1 MASTLHEA
9 GYSVTIADD
18 GLAACKLAA
27 EEHPSAII
35 VDQLT
40 TMLSIFDL
48 CRAIRDHAPPG
59 QCGLVAVLHSDTETM
74 RVGALEA
81 GCDSYIVAPVAPAQL
96 LSVISRLQA
105 SPAVGPRSVQ
115 FCYGG
120 LELDPSRVRVRFEGR
135 PFSLRHRSFQLLEI
149 FLQFPE
155 TPLTR
160 QQLLDET
167 GWPVGAEADRAID
180 VQVSLLRRQLERV
193 GAAGLI
199 RTVRG
204 IGYML
209 MNADRDA
216 GGESAKASSI

>member
-81 GCDSYIVAPVAPAQL
+81 GCDS
-96 LSVISRLQA
+96 
-105 SPAVGPRSVQ
+105 
-115 FCYGG
+115 
-120 LELDPSRVRVRFEGR
+120 
-135 PFSLRHRSFQLLEI
+135 
-149 FLQFPE
+149 
-155 TPLTR
+155 
-160 QQLLDET
+160 
-167 GWPVGAEADRAID
+167 
-180 VQVSLLRRQLERV
+180 
-193 GAAGLI
+193 
-199 RTVRG
+199 
-204 IGYML
+204 
-209 MNADRDA
+209 
-216 GGESAKASSI
+216 